1 MAVDLVR
8 NIDLLQ
14 INIKAGVSEYFL
26 PKNVSWR
33 DKVIDKMLIVTD
45 DLPFQ
50 QASYRTILSPID
62 GVTPL
67 LKYEDVVNLYADLYS
82 TGVIEIAHGMSISNI
97 LFENS
102 HPWTPNVPLDLQQSR
117 FFFSTPPEKDGCIL
131 LYVFYDGCTVDL
143 YEPSNKNIT
152 VRFTLQPGQEVS
164 FADVINTY
172 VHVDGQKIR
181 SVQFVNANDNPAYV
195 TFRDYELSY
204 VINNVL
210 NTLMRM
216 PVFYNRAKEE
226 LRTSQVYPLLF
237 DSIDIDFDNSRIR
250 NAMNDRTST
259 QTIIFE
265 Y

>member
-33 DKVIDKMLIVTD
+33 DKVIDKMLILTD
-45 DLPFQ
+45 NLFNGENHP
-50 QASYRTILSPID
+50 TIYSPTD

-67 LKYEDVVNLYADLYS
+67 LKYDDIVNLYADIYTTDS
-82 TGVIEIAHGMSISNI
+82 REIAHGLSVTNI
-97 LFENS
+97 HFRNNN
-102 HPWTPNVPLDLQQSR
+102 PWFPNVPLDLQQSR
-117 FFFSTPPEKDGCIL
+117 LYFSTPPTKDGCIL

-152 VRFTLQPGQEVS
+152 VKFTLQPGQEVS

-172 VHVDGQKIR
+172 VHVTGEKIR
-181 SVQFVNANDNPAYV
+181 SIQFVRPEDNPAYV
-195 TFRDYELSY
+195 TFRDYKLSY
-204 VINNVL
+204 IINNVC
-210 NTLMRM
+210 NYLMRM
-216 PVFYNRAKEE
+216 PFYNIFVGLVWRAQA
-226 LRTSQVYPLLF
+226 RPILF
-237 DSIDIDFDNSRIR
+237 DQMDIDFDNSYIR
-250 NAMNDRTST
+250 NAMNDKVSE